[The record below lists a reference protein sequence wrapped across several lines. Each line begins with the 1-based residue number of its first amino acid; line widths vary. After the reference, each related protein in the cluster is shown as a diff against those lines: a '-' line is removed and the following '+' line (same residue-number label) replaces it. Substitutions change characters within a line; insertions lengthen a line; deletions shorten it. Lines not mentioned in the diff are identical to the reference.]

1 MSGPI
6 ILSPREMKNLGL
18 WAPSQTSWVSH
29 MLSIPAA
36 KSSLTKAE
44 PEQAQEK
51 GQNNWGQLNAANITD
66 SPYHVPGAWIQPL
79 E

>member
-1 MSGPI
+1 
-6 ILSPREMKNLGL
+6 
-18 WAPSQTSWVSH
+18 

-44 PEQAQEK
+44 PERAQEK
-51 GQNNWGQLNAANITD
+51 GRNNWGQLNAANITA
-66 SPYHVPGAWIQPL
+66 SLYHVPGAWIQLL